1 MCAKKVGGKLRL
13 HLLTANGGEPP
24 IDAVSGII
32 KQPVQAI
39 IGQGDDLRSGAFNAL
54 RVVEVQQNTGQPEL
68 LHPRHVI
75 RFTAGGQDVKALAF

>member
-1 MCAKKVGGKLRL
+1 MDTVKDTVLITGGG
-13 HLLTANGGEPP
+13 T
-24 IDAVSGII
+24 GIGR
-32 KQPVQAI
+32 AY
-39 IGQGDDLRSGAFNAL
+39 RGAFNAL